1 MQQFE
6 MIHKFLLV
14 NDTDVHDTKHKQFF
28 ENIADVKA
36 YIDEHKLHIT
46 HMVYDLRDCCVDL
59 HNSNTNKDIK
69 FL

>member
-6 MIHKFLLV
+6 MINKFLLV
-14 NDTDVHDTKHKQFF
+14 NDTNVHDTTHKQFF

-46 HMVYDLRDCCVDL
+46 YLVYDLRNCCVDL
-59 HNSNTNKDIK
+59 HNSNTNKNIK